1 MTNIKVIDMKKSVLG
16 IAVGTAMLL
25 GSTASAFAATT
36 LKLSHNHPRDHA
48 VHKAMDYMAKEVKEL
63 TDGEV
68 RIRIYPDAQLGTQRE
83 SMELMQNGAL
93 DMVKSN
99 AAELE
104 AFSPAYSAF
113 NLPYLFR
120 DKEHYYS
127 VTGGEVGRE
136 ILNSSKDS
144 GFIGVTYYDAGAR
157 SFYTSKPINTP
168 EDLKG
173 LKVRVQPS
181 PSAIA
186 MVKALGGSPTPLAY
200 GELYTALQQGVVDA
214 AENNIP
220 SFSLSRHSEV
230 SKFYSMDEHTM
241 VPDVLVVSTKTYDRL
256 TAEQQ
261 EALMKAAKDSSEY
274 MKKLWAESEAK
285 ERKKAEEM
293 GVTFV
298 EPDKKAFVQA
308 VQPMYSE
315 IASSNPELSKLIDK
329 IKSVK

>member
-1 MTNIKVIDMKKSVLG
+1 MKKTVLG
-16 IAVGTAMLL
+16 AAVGAAMLL

-48 VHKAMDYMAKEVKEL
+48 VHKAMDYMAKEVQKL

-127 VTGGEVGRE
+127 VTGGEVGKE

-186 MVKALGGSPTPLAY
+186 MVKALGGNPTPLAY

-230 SKFYSMDEHTM
+230 SKYYSMDEHTM
-241 VPDVLVVSTKTYDRL
+241 VPDVLVVSTKTYDSL
-256 TAEQQ
+256 AAEQQ
-261 EALMKAAKDSSEY
+261 EALMEAAKASSEY
-274 MKKLWAESEAK
+274 MKELWAESEAK
-285 ERKKAEEM
+285 ERKKAEKM

-298 EPDKKAFVQA
+298 EPDKNAFVQA
-308 VQPMYSE
+308 VQPMYTE
-315 IASSNPELSKLIDK
+315 IASSNPELSKLVDK
-329 IKSVK
+329 IKSVQ

>member
-1 MTNIKVIDMKKSVLG
+1 MKKTVLG
-16 IAVGTAMLL
+16 AAVGAAMLL

-48 VHKAMDYMAKEVKEL
+48 VHKAMDYMAKEVQKL

-127 VTGGEVGRE
+127 VTGGEVGKE

-186 MVKALGGSPTPLAY
+186 MVKALGGNPTPLAY

-230 SKFYSMDEHTM
+230 SKYYSMDEHTM
-241 VPDVLVVSTKTYDRL
+241 VPDVLVVSTKTYDSL
-256 TAEQQ
+256 TTEQQ
-261 EALMKAAKDSSEY
+261 EALMEAAKASSEY
-274 MKKLWAESEAK
+274 MKELWAESEAK
-285 ERKKAEEM
+285 ERKKAEKM

-298 EPDKKAFVQA
+298 EPDKNAFVQA
-308 VQPMYSE
+308 VQPMYTE
-315 IASSNPELSKLIDK
+315 IASSNPELSKLVDK
-329 IKSVK
+329 IKSVQ

>member
-1 MTNIKVIDMKKSVLG
+1 MITRKSIICTVVGAALSLG
-16 IAVGTAMLL
+16 MA
-25 GSTASAFAATT
+25 ASSYAATT

-48 VHKAMDYMAKEVKEL
+48 VNKAMEFMAKEVKDL
-63 TDGEV
+63 THGEV

-104 AFSPAYSAF
+104 AFSPDYSAF

-120 DKEHYYS
+120 DKEHYYK
-127 VTGGEVGRE
+127 VTGGEIGKE
-136 ILNSSKDS
+136 ILESSRKS
-144 GFIGVTYYDAGAR
+144 GFIGVTYFDAGAR
-157 SFYTSKPINTP
+157 SFYTSKPINSP
-168 EDLKG
+168 ADLQG

-181 PSAIA
+181 PTAIA
-186 MVKALGGSPTPLAY
+186 MVKSLGGNPTPLAY

-230 SKFYSMDEHTM
+230 SKYFSLDEHTM
-241 VPDVLVVSTKTYDRL
+241 VPDVLVISTKSYDKL
-256 TAEQQ
+256 TPDQQ
-261 EALMKAAKDSSEY
+261 AALMKAAKDSSEY

-285 ERKKAEEM
+285 ETEKAEKM

-298 EPDKKAFVQA
+298 HPDKASFVAA
-308 VQPMYSE
+308 VQPMYQELSKT
-315 IASSNPELSKLIDK
+315 NPELSALVER
-329 IKSVK
+329 IKNVK

>member
-1 MTNIKVIDMKKSVLG
+1 MKKTVLG
-16 IAVGTAMLL
+16 AAVGAAMLL

-48 VHKAMDYMAKEVKEL
+48 VHKAMDYMAKEVKKL

-120 DKEHYYS
+120 NKEHYYS
-127 VTGGEVGRE
+127 VTGGEVGKE

-186 MVKALGGSPTPLAY
+186 MVKALGGNPTPLAY

-230 SKFYSMDEHTM
+230 SKYYSMDEHTM
-241 VPDVLVVSTKTYDRL
+241 VPDVLVVSTKTYDNL

-261 EALMKAAKDSSEY
+261 EALMDAAKASSEY
-274 MKKLWAESEAK
+274 MKELWAESEAK
-285 ERKKAEEM
+285 ERNKAEKM

-298 EPDKKAFVQA
+298 EPDKNAFVQA
-308 VQPMYSE
+308 VQPMYAE
-315 IASSNPELSKLIDK
+315 IASSNPELSKLVDK
-329 IKSVK
+329 IKSVQ